1 MQTAR
6 QRSVTARRRKAEPE
20 GSISLSAL
28 RTEAAVCRACPLWR
42 NATRTVFGEGPAS
55 ARLMFVGEQPGSAE
69 DLAGRPFVGPAGQV
83 FDKALAEARI
93 DRQRQFV
100 TNAVK
105 HFKFERRGKK
115 RIHQRP
121 TADEIAVCRWWL
133 AHEIAT
139 VQPRLIVAL
148 GASAAR
154 AIVGKTVRIGETR
167 GQILTAE
174 ASLGGVP
181 ILVTVHPSYLLR
193 IPDAAQRR
201 VEFGRFVADLQAA
214 KRHATGASGSGAH

>member
-1 MQTAR
+1 M
-6 QRSVTARRRKAEPE
+6 ARRRKPKPE
-20 GSISLSAL
+20 GPVSLSAL
-28 RTEAAVCRACPLWR
+28 RAEAATCRACPLWR
-42 NATRTVFGEGPAS
+42 NATRTVFGEGLAS

-83 FDKALAEARI
+83 FDKALAEAKI
-93 DRQRQFV
+93 DRKRQFV

-115 RIHQRP
+115 RVHQRP
-121 TADEIAVCRWWL
+121 TADEIAICRWWL

-154 AIVGKTVRIGETR
+154 VIVGRTVKVGEVR
-167 GQILTAE
+167 GQILSAE
-174 ASLGGVP
+174 AGLGSVP
-181 ILVTVHPSYLLR
+181 TLVTVHPSYLLR
-193 IPDAAQRR
+193 IPDAARR
-201 VEFGRFVADLQAA
+201 RAEFGRFVADLQAA
-214 KRHATGASGSGAH
+214 KRHASAATGSALH

>member
-1 MQTAR
+1 
-6 QRSVTARRRKAEPE
+6 
-20 GSISLSAL
+20 
-28 RTEAAVCRACPLWR
+28 
-42 NATRTVFGEGPAS
+42 
-55 ARLMFVGEQPGSAE
+55 
-69 DLAGRPFVGPAGQV
+69 
-83 FDKALAEARI
+83 